1 MKSNNIKI
9 IRNHHFESVVK
20 AITLLLKVF
29 NLASDVGVL
38 NAVKYVL
45 VFASYDIIVVFVGL
59 LRLNPEFFRF

>member
-1 MKSNNIKI
+1 
-9 IRNHHFESVVK
+9 VK

-45 VFASYDIIVVFVGL
+45 VLASYDIIVVFVGL
-59 LRLNPEFFRF
+59 LGVNPVFF